1 MQNSHP
7 RQVIIYFYIDY
18 FSLIF
23 YIPNLYLQTYIIYY
37 CVLSLLNLCLYIFR
51 FLNSNYNRGTQKDGS
66 PPQPDDNEEQHV
78 LIVGETEENV
88 NKAQYL
94 VEKVLFA
101 DDFTRNRIKEEQL
114 KASQEMRT
122 ELFLRNC
129 SIYSKVPGLT
139 DSQGRPIPQE
149 IDDSLMTPYGPPDRN
164 ARILP
169 VPNDC
174 VGLIIGKNGE
184 TIRRLHRETACK
196 IQVINF

>member
-1 MQNSHP
+1 
-7 RQVIIYFYIDY
+7 
-18 FSLIF
+18 
-23 YIPNLYLQTYIIYY
+23 
-37 CVLSLLNLCLYIFR
+37 
-51 FLNSNYNRGTQKDGS
+51 
-66 PPQPDDNEEQHV
+66 
-78 LIVGETEENV
+78 
-88 NKAQYL
+88 L

-122 ELFLRNC
+122 ELFLRNFLF
-129 SIYSKVPGLT
+129 YFLVPGLT

-196 IQVINF
+196 IQVIPIFKLDRQKRNSKYRREKCIYRRPSRKI